1 MKIFRPPQPP
11 RNRRSELTVLIKT
24 SATRRT
30 KRAEKGAVPYSA
42 VVAEPTFLQTPQRE
56 VEEDARRGE
65 AEEHVVD
72 GEAFLHEKLGE
83 VKEREDQEN
92 RDQTVFFSCRRT
104 FQRENSSTG
113 LLQALNFGKKG
124 GNVPTPAA
132 VPFGELA
139 REKLFFGRHDS
150 FVAERKGEHK
160 EEHEAGSAVRRT
172 IPSEMRRLP
181 K

>member
-1 MKIFRPPQPP
+1 M
-11 RNRRSELTVLIKT
+11 
-24 SATRRT
+24 
-30 KRAEKGAVPYSA
+30 
-42 VVAEPTFLQTPQRE
+42 VAEPTFLQTPQRE

-113 LLQALNFGKKG
+113 LLQALNFGKKAG
-124 GNVPTPAA
+124 MSRLQLRCRSGNLRV
-132 VPFGELA
+132 
-139 REKLFFGRHDS
+139 RNCS
-150 FVAERKGEHK
+150 
-160 EEHEAGSAVRRT
+160 SAYMIR
-172 IPSEMRRLP
+172 S
-181 K
+181 

>member
-11 RNRRSELTVLIKT
+11 RNRRSELTVLKKT

-92 RDQTVFFSCRRT
+92 RDQTVFFLSKN
-104 FQRENSSTG
+104 FPEG
-113 LLQALNFGKKG
+113 ELLDRPPPSAELRKKG

-139 REKLFFGRHDS
+139 REKLFFGIHDS
-150 FVAERKGEHK
+150 FVVERKGEHK